1 MNDFLDLRI
10 IKTRKLLVNA
20 WFNLLE
26 NKKSR
31 NNAIKITQI
40 CHKAN
45 ITLITFYNHFNCKQA
60 FFKFAISERL
70 VNKLPIPK
78 NFKPITIR
86 QLVFKLFNIRY
97 DFIFENASI
106 FKNNFEFQKNK
117 GGKYTFV
124 DVFIEVVTY
133 QVFDEIKLLQ
143 ISISHYQKEI
153 LTLLLVGAI
162 LHCIF
167 KIVKQAKN
175 IDKKNILKHLNLLYN
190 YIVYE
195 R

>member
-26 NKKSR
+26 NKKSQ

-86 QLVFKLFNIRY
+86 QLVFKLFNILY

-106 FKNNFEFQKNK
+106 FRNNFEFQKIKAVN
-117 GGKYTFV
+117 THLWMSSL
-124 DVFIEVVTY
+124 
-133 QVFDEIKLLQ
+133 KLLL
-143 ISISHYQKEI
+143 IKFLMKSNFYK
-153 LTLLLVGAI
+153 LVLVI
-162 LHCIF
+162 I
-167 KIVKQAKN
+167 
-175 IDKKNILKHLNLLYN
+175 KKKY
-190 YIVYE
+190 
-195 R
+195 

>member
-1 MNDFLDLRI
+1 M
-10 IKTRKLLVNA
+10 
-20 WFNLLE
+20 
-26 NKKSR
+26 
-31 NNAIKITQI
+31 
-40 CHKAN
+40 
-45 ITLITFYNHFNCKQA
+45 
-60 FFKFAISERL
+60 
-70 VNKLPIPK
+70 
-78 NFKPITIR
+78 
-86 QLVFKLFNIRY
+86 VFKLFNILY